1 MATGCSMTSATASA
15 TAFTKIVGAVPRGSG
30 VFSLG
35 LAPTTTGRDMNHFI
49 YTTDIA
55 TVAPLTEQQR
65 HDLIMAIDA
74 VLESFPLEFEDWKI
88 NYSTEQRVI

>member
-1 MATGCSMTSATASA
+1 
-15 TAFTKIVGAVPRGSG
+15 
-30 VFSLG
+30 
-35 LAPTTTGRDMNHFI
+35 MNHFI

-88 NYSTEQRVI
+88 NYSTEQRAI